1 MCVFVLPAMQVEIK
15 DGQVLFVAEKS
26 IVAKLE

>member
-1 MCVFVLPAMQVEIK
+1 MLHVHAVQVEIK